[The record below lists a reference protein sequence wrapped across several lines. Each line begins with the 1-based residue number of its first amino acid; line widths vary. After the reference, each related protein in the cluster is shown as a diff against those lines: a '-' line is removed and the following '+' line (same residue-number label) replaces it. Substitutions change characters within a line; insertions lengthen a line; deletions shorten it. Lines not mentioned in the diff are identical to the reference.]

1 MVFALTAKNRTLPK
15 QAEQDS
21 SADLL
26 RDFEAWLF
34 ANPSWL
40 EDKGFGG
47 IQAQIITSSTT
58 FPDLEFSNPGKAR
71 GFDYWYESVSKSGD
85 LLEDFEAWLVA
96 NPSWL
101 EDKGFGG
108 IQAQI
113 ITSST
118 TFPDLEFSNP
128 GKARGF
134 DYWYE
139 STAKSANDFGQPTA
153 PKIVAGV
160 EGKADKLVGSDDNDV
175 FIVNDR
181 EDKIIAGQKG
191 TSDSVMVD
199 FGLDLRQKKWEDIE
213 NAMLVGADDLDVV
226 GDDGSN
232 FLSGNGSDNVI
243 RGGLGV
249 DFLFGGGGDDLFV
262 ISLEKKSI
270 DQVLDFESGED
281 KIALSG
287 RTFRSLF
294 DKNKQL
300 KDGVIGEKLILDG
313 DGVLWFDADGA
324 GRKAATRV
332 VLIGVQD
339 GFDQTDF
346 VYLA

>member
-1 MVFALTAKNRTLPK
+1 MVFALTSEKRSST
-15 QAEQDS
+15 AEAEKPS
-21 SADLL
+21 SLDLL

-47 IQAQIITSSTT
+47 IQAQIIT
-58 FPDLEFSNPGKAR
+58 A
-71 GFDYWYESVSKSGD
+71 
-85 LLEDFEAWLVA
+85 
-96 NPSWL
+96 
-101 EDKGFGG
+101 
-108 IQAQI
+108 
-113 ITSST
+113 ST

-139 STAKSANDFGQPTA
+139 STAKSANDSGQPTA
-153 PKIVAGV
+153 PKMVAGV
-160 EGKADKLVGSDDNDV
+160 KGKADKLVGSDDNDL
-175 FIVNDR
+175 FMVNDR
-181 EDKIIAGQKG
+181 GDKIIAGQKG
-191 TSDSVMVD
+191 ASDSVMAED
-199 FGLDLRQKKWEDIE
+199 FSLDLRQKKWDGVE
-213 NAMLVGADDLDVV
+213 NAMLVGADDLSIV

-232 FLSGNGSDNVI
+232 FLSGNGGDNVI

-249 DFLFGGGGDDLFV
+249 DALFGGGGDDLFV
-262 ISLEKKSI
+262 ISLEKNSI

-294 DKNKQL
+294 DRNKQL
-300 KDGVIGEKLILDG
+300 KDGVFGEKLILDG

-324 GRKAATRV
+324 GRKAAV
-332 VLIGVQD
+332 KVAIIGVQD
-339 GFDQTDF
+339 SLEQADF
-346 VYLA
+346 IYMT

>member
-1 MVFALTAKNRTLPK
+1 MVFTLTAKNRTVPK
-15 QAEQDS
+15 QAEQYS
-21 SADLL
+21 SADML

-47 IQAQIITSSTT
+47 IQAQIIT
-58 FPDLEFSNPGKAR
+58 A
-71 GFDYWYESVSKSGD
+71 
-85 LLEDFEAWLVA
+85 
-96 NPSWL
+96 
-101 EDKGFGG
+101 
-108 IQAQI
+108 
-113 ITSST
+113 ST

-139 STAKSANDFGQPTA
+139 STAKSANDSGQPTA
-153 PKIVAGV
+153 PKMVAGV
-160 EGKADKLVGSDDNDV
+160 KGRADKLVGSDDNDL
-175 FIVNDR
+175 FMVNDR
-181 EDKIIAGQKG
+181 GDKIIAGQKG
-191 TSDSVMVD
+191 ASDSVMAD
-199 FGLDLRQKKWEDIE
+199 FSLDLRQRKWDGIE
-213 NAMLVGADDLDVV
+213 NSMLVGADDLNIV

-232 FLSGNGSDNVI
+232 FLSGNGGDNVI

-249 DFLFGGGGDDLFV
+249 DALFGGGGDDLFV
-262 ISLEKKSI
+262 ISLEKNSI

-294 DKNKQL
+294 DRNKQL
-300 KDGVIGEKLILDG
+300 KDGVVGEKLILDG

-324 GRKAATRV
+324 GRKAATKIA
-332 VLIGVQD
+332 LIGVQD